1 MDKKEK
7 NIPNMLHVY
16 YGNISEQSE
25 LNTCLQN
32 FGYCDCTRVDTI
44 VNAAKPTLMG
54 SDQGVD
60 GAIHEAIDT
69 ILGEKGRFNIQ
80 ICKEVDH
87 LPENIDNNNIVKDRI
102 RCQRGKA
109 VITGGYGL
117 CNHIIHV
124 VGSEYDGKEYDKNS
138 DFKEQQ
144 KLYKTCSSSR
154 VKMLESC
161 YREIIRIISETP
173 DIKNVAIPIIGAGEY
188 KFPFELAARIAF
200 VSVGNA
206 LIEWKQKDFEAFR
219 DKEIGLQN
227 IIFFVYPEEK
237 NYEKA
242 IEIMETC
249 KMSFKKDQQLVFF
262 HSFVSQIQYIN
273 EIKKYDYQRGYFFI
287 AKKLRL
293 CLALF
298 RLTSIWT
305 YFKDLYGKKEWQRRR
320 WAVEFITVIKML
332 IPFLSWLLIRYF
344 SLPFRGLVEIVLY
357 VVIFYNLL
365 DTVTYLI
372 VLLVMAD
379 IQNPSANVIRSLI
392 LLVFN
397 YLEIAFG
404 LAYFYYLNYRNI
416 GILYREAL
424 RMGLLGGEINGI
436 EINTMYEYF
445 LLYSNTVL
453 KFFIVTLVF
462 GYLIGHMRQRK
473 FKSQ

>member
-1 MDKKEK
+1 MTKEPK
-7 NIPNMLHVY
+7 NIADMLHVY
-16 YGNISEQSE
+16 YGNISKKSE
-25 LNTCLQN
+25 LKECLKCFDYWN
-32 FGYCDCTRVDTI
+32 CIEIDTI

-54 SDQGVD
+54 SNQGVD
-60 GAIHEAIDT
+60 GSIHKAVDT
-69 ILGEKGRFNIQ
+69 ILGEEGRFNLE

-87 LPENIDNNNIVKDRI
+87 LPENIDEKNIVKERI

-124 VGSEYDGKEYDKNS
+124 VGSEYDGKEYDKSN
-138 DFKEQQ
+138 DFKEQR
-144 KLYKTCSSSR
+144 KLFKTCSSSR
-154 VKMLESC
+154 IKMLESF

-206 LIEWKQKDFEAFR
+206 LIEWKQKDPEAFK
-219 DKEIGLQN
+219 DKRIGLQN
-227 IIFFVYPEEK
+227 IVFFVYPEEN
-237 NYEKA
+237 NYRKA
-242 IEIMETC
+242 IEMMETC
-249 KMSFKKDQQLVFF
+249 KMSFKDDQQLVFF
-262 HSFVSQIQYIN
+262 HSCTSQLQYIN
-273 EIKKYDYQRGYFFI
+273 EIKKYDHQRGYFFI
-287 AKKLRL
+287 AKTLRL
-293 CLALF
+293 CLAFF
-298 RLTSIWT
+298 RLIFIWT
-305 YFKDLYGKKEWQRRR
+305 YFKDFIGKKEWQHRR
-320 WAVEFITVIKML
+320 WAVEFVTVLKML

-344 SLPFRGLVEIVLY
+344 SFPFKGIVEIGLCFL
-357 VVIFYNLL
+357 IFYNLL

-404 LAYFYYLNYRNI
+404 MAYFYYLHYRNI

-424 RMGLLGGEINGI
+424 KMGLLGGEISGI
-436 EINTMYEYF
+436 EINTIYEYF
-445 LLYSNTVL
+445 LLYTNTVL

-473 FKSQ
+473 FKS